1 MKIQSFGLLSL
12 LSVVSWTSGSA
23 FVPRSMTA
31 VPPSRPIVGT
41 STFALSAAAADV
53 DLPTVR
59 SAIAD
64 LVKEKNCGPIL
75 VRLAWHDAGTY
86 NKEDGSGGP
95 RGAMQFEGDASEA
108 NFGANNGLDI
118 ARSLIQKIKDG
129 PAKDMSYADFWTFA
143 SIVAIE
149 EM

>member
-1 MKIQSFGLLSL
+1 MMTP
-12 LSVVSWTSGSA
+12 TSS
-23 FVPRSMTA
+23 
-31 VPPSRPIVGT
+31 
-41 STFALSAAAADV
+41 FALSASTTDV
-53 DLPTVR
+53 DLPAVR

-64 LVKEKNCGPIL
+64 LVQEKNCGPIL

-86 NKEDGSGGP
+86 SKEDGSGGP
-95 RGAMQFEGDASEA
+95 RGCMRLDGDCSEA

-118 ARSLIQKIKDG
+118 ARMLLQQIKDG
-129 PAKDMSYADFWTFA
+129 PAKDMSYADFWTYA